1 MIVIS
6 CQHETRHKHGK
17 DRQGNQR
24 YKCASCGLTFADDS
38 AKPLGSLRVTMKE
51 ATMALSL
58 MLEGMSVRSVQRLTG
73 LCRQTLADLVIV
85 VGENCSRLLDSTVK
99 NVEVKDVQLDEIW
112 SFVGCKER
120 TRVARGKSPVEHGDS
135 WTFIGIERETKLILA
150 HQVGQRDSDTC
161 WAFLMKMKSAVGS
174 GRFQLTTDGLAAY
187 RMNVPFAF
195 QSQVDFA
202 VLIKNYQS
210 SQETTRY
217 SPAKITNIEKLPMFG
232 SCDEDRIST
241 SHIER
246 FNLTYRMSMRRFTRL
261 TNGHSKSLRHH
272 TAMQALFIAWYNFG
286 RKHEAL
292 KNTTPAMASG
302 LSDHVWTIKELI
314 ERAAG

>member
-24 YKCASCGLTFADDS
+24 YKCAACGLTFVDDS
-38 AKPLGSLRVTMKE
+38 AKPLGTLRVTMKQ
-51 ATMALSL
+51 ASMALAL
-58 MLEGMSVRSVQRLTG
+58 MLEGMSIRSVQRLTG
-73 LCRQTLADLVIV
+73 LCRQTLADLIIV
-85 VGENCSRLLDSTVK
+85 VGENCQRLLDERVK

-112 SFVGCKER
+112 SFCGMKEKA
-120 TRVARGKSPVEHGDS
+120 RVARGKSPVEYGDS
-135 WTFIGIERETKLILA
+135 WTFYGISENKLILA
-150 HQVGQRDSDTC
+150 HQVGNRDSDTC

-187 RMNVPFAF
+187 RQNVPFAF

-202 VLIKNYQS
+202 VLIKNYAAT
-210 SQETTRY
+210 QETTRY

-232 SCDEDRIST
+232 DCDEDRIST
-241 SHIER
+241 SYIER
-246 FNLTYRMSMRRFTRL
+246 FNLTVRMTLRRFTRL

-272 TAMQALFIAWYNFG
+272 TAMQALFVAWYNFA

-314 ERAAG
+314 ERAAQ